1 MLSAAMKHPYPQ
13 NLVREIIC
21 GDDPADTLPPNYE
34 ERIEYVLENLMDQRE
49 SFILVLRHLHRL
61 SYREIGNYYGLTP
74 QQSRQIV
81 DRALRR
87 LRHPLR
93 FRYLKCSTAQMHSL
107 PLSRENCPPLGMAVH
122 DVEQPD
128 IGDTLKKY
136 KRRRI
141 KALETTH
148 LYSFLT
154 ACSGNWRNTIHVNGK
169 CKESSGHL
177 LAFDRDGKPVLM
189 AVDQF
194 HKLSGEQ
201 VDPTECLG
209 RLSEPAF
216 KDLFA
221 QFLLWQAASP
231 QEQALESL
239 CNGKG

>member
-1 MLSAAMKHPYPQ
+1 M
-13 NLVREIIC
+13 
-21 GDDPADTLPPNYE
+21 
-34 ERIEYVLENLMDQRE
+34 
-49 SFILVLRHLHRL
+49 
-61 SYREIGNYYGLTP
+61 
-74 QQSRQIV
+74 
-81 DRALRR
+81 
-87 LRHPLR
+87 
-93 FRYLKCSTAQMHSL
+93 
-107 PLSRENCPPLGMAVH
+107 
-122 DVEQPD
+122 
-128 IGDTLKKY
+128 
-136 KRRRI
+136 
-141 KALETTH
+141 ETTH

-177 LAFDRDGKPVLM
+177 LALDRDGKPVLM
-189 AVDQF
+189 AMDQF
-194 HKLSGEQ
+194 HKHSGEQ